1 MAAPQTVRFVYN
13 SGLDFR
19 RVSVS
24 GVIGGMTPH
33 GLLLANLFFEKHQL
47 PHEQMGTV
55 HENGRLELHPVV
67 TPVPTIERELE
78 VGLLMTPEVAL
89 AVANWL
95 KETADAAIAA
105 RAQQPGAAR
114 AN

>member
-1 MAAPQTVRFVYN
+1 MAAAQTVRFVYN
-13 SGLDFR
+13 SNLDFK

-47 PHEQMGTV
+47 PQEQMGTV
-55 HENGRLELHPVV
+55 HEDGRLEIHPVV
-67 TPVPTIERELE
+67 TSVPTIERELQ

-89 AVANWL
+89 SVANWL
-95 KETADAAIAA
+95 KETADAAISA
-105 RAQQPGAAR
+105 RAQQPGMAK